1 MSENQSGAGDES
13 FRAGMQIRREMF
25 GPGGAEDRYA
35 QTTAFNRPFEDVVTR
50 YCFGDTWSRP
60 GLDRRTRSMITLA
73 ALTAMVRP
81 NQLKVHVR
89 GALANGVTPEEIRE
103 ILLHTVVYAGVPAGV
118 EAFTA
123 AGEVLKDLES
133 K

>member
-1 MSENQSGAGDES
+1 MDQRDVSYE
-13 FRAGMQIRREMF
+13 AGMQVRREMF
-25 GPGGAEDRYA
+25 GRAGAEDRVNA
-35 QTTAFNRPFEDVVTR
+35 ATEFNRPFEDAVTR

-89 GALANGVTPEEIRE
+89 AALVNGVTAQEISE
-103 ILLHTVVYAGVPAGV
+103 ILMHTAVYAGIPAGV
-118 EAFTA
+118 EAFAA
-123 AGEVLKDLES
+123 AGEALKGAGI
-133 K
+133 

>member
-1 MSENQSGAGDES
+1 MADQDPSYK
-13 FRAGMQIRREMF
+13 AGMQIRRDMF
-25 GPGGAEDRYA
+25 GAAGAEERVAAATD
-35 QTTAFNRPFEDVVTR
+35 FNRPFEDFVTR

-73 ALTAMVRP
+73 ALTALVRP
-81 NQLKVHVR
+81 NQLKNHVR

-103 ILLHTVVYAGVPAGV
+103 ILLHTAVYAGIPAGV

-123 AGEVLKDLES
+123 AADALPSRKE
-133 K
+133 